1 MQLFGLSVEDI
12 ASLLGV
18 IGSVSGLI
26 FYLFRVIVVK
36 PMSDK
41 SNALNSSIESLT
53 DEVKQMRENSEQTH
67 DTLEHELHEHEIKL
81 TRHDEEIKTLFRN
94 NKN

>member
-1 MQLFGLSVEDI
+1 MRLFGLSVEDI

-26 FYLFRVIVVK
+26 FYLFRVIVVQ

-41 SNALNSSIESLT
+41 SNALNKSIESLT
-53 DEVKQMRENSEQTH
+53 DEVKQMRQIVSKPTI
-67 DTLEHELHEHEIKL
+67 TLRMNCMSTKL
-81 TRHDEEIKTLFRN
+81 N
-94 NKN
+94 